1 VARTRIRA
9 AISVLWAVVLS
20 VLLLGAPPA
29 SAALTAPPVQM
40 IEIAA
45 GHNILTLR
53 LDSPMPASEAAA
65 ATRTLHRDLQASAAA
80 PVPDIMFC
88 TTGRSYTDSNGTLN
102 LARFCDLRQLRWD
115 YRISEGVQA
124 IIVSPV
130 SETGLWYFINGVR
143 QPRNA
148 PHLEP
153 RDYLF
158 HGTMSGIDTGVTVDY
173 QDYLTFR
180 HNIGPGGTGS
190 ITFAGSVRM
199 T

>member
-1 VARTRIRA
+1 MARTRTKA
-9 AISVLWAVVLS
+9 AISVLWTAVLT
-20 VLLLGAPPA
+20 VLLFGAPPA
-29 SAALTAPPVQM
+29 SAASTAPPVRV
-40 IEIAA
+40 IEVSA
-45 GHNILTLR
+45 GHNTLTLR
-53 LDSPMPASEAAA
+53 LDEPMPASEAATTA
-65 ATRTLHRDLQASAAA
+65 RTLRQDMQAAA
-80 PVPDIMFC
+80 ALTVPDIMFC

-143 QPRNA
+143 QPRNS
-148 PHLEP
+148 PHVEP

-173 QDYLTFR
+173 QDYMTFR

>member
-1 VARTRIRA
+1 MARIRLTA
-9 AISVLWAVVLS
+9 VVPVLWAVVAS
-20 VLLLGAPPA
+20 VLLVGAPPA
-29 SAALTAPPVQM
+29 SAVPAAPQVRV
-40 IEIAA
+40 IEIPF
-45 GHNILTLR
+45 GQNLLTLR
-53 LDSPMPASEAAA
+53 LDKPMAASDAAA
-65 ATRTLHRDLQASAAA
+65 AARTLRQNMQA
-80 PVPDIMFC
+80 PVSDIMFC

-102 LARFCDLRQLRWD
+102 LARFCNLRQLRWD
-115 YRISEGVQA
+115 YRISPGVQA
-124 IIVSPV
+124 IIVGPV
-130 SETGLWYFINGVR
+130 SETGLWYFINGAR

-158 HGTMSGIDTGVTVDY
+158 HGTMSGIDTGVTVTY
-173 QDYLTFR
+173 QDYMTFR